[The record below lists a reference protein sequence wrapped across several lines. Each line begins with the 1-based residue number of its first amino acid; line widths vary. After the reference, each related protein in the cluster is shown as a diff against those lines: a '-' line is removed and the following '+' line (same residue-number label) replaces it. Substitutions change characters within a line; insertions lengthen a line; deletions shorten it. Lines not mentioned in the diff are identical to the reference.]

1 MHRSLIHS
9 AQKSRNNPNVHQ
21 LMNGQTNADIYTL
34 EYYSVIKNNK
44 VLIHTTTWMNIKNMK
59 LSERIQPWKDH
70 MLCDSIY
77 IKCPGR
83 ANPQI
88 VDSWARG
95 KGNWE

>member
-1 MHRSLIHS
+1 
-9 AQKSRNNPNVHQ
+9 
-21 LMNGQTNADIYTL
+21 MNGKRRCGTHTL